1 MLWSLKLPQVA
12 ATLAAALVAYD
23 TLNHAGERL
32 LDAKMLNVVIVVML
46 TTAILGPVL
55 TERFARDMPREST
68 PPNALSPRVPASVL
82 AEPT

>member
-1 MLWSLKLPQVA
+1 MVRA
-12 ATLAAALVAYD
+12 AKAYD
-23 TLNHAGERL
+23 SLNYAGERL

-68 PPNALSPRVPASVL
+68 PPNALSPRVPASVS